1 MKIGDLVRL
10 WVDAETYED
19 GIVVQIDD
27 QTLPEKIF
35 VRTLDARIVE
45 GYDDECEVFS
55 AAG

>member
-10 WVDAETYED
+10 WIDAETYED